1 LSAENELLDSYNHY
15 HHQVRELGGVIHE
28 ADKEPA
34 TIFDIVAEPRYDGK
48 LSAFAYSF
56 SCVLCGESVLSKDRS
71 RLGSKGEVRTLCESH
86 FNQVNDLRMSISE
99 AHRKVNKAIKAE
111 NKEIAK
117 SIRWDWIREKR
128 KAENGPP
135 PPPPSPPKK
144 PRYSGPARK
153 GYVYRL
159 FDAKKRLLYV
169 GKSWNVDARFYGTN
183 GHASSKPWWNDV
195 KFAAIEEYKTE
206 ASALKAEAHIIKKER
221 PRYNIAQPVV
231 PATRKPSPVTWT
243 LRELENGK
251 TIKETKKN
259 DRLLQRA
266 IARS

>member
-1 LSAENELLDSYNHY
+1 LSLESAILEAYNYY
-15 HHQVRELGGVIHE
+15 HREVKELGGVIHE
-28 ADKEPA
+28 ADKEPT
-34 TIFDIVAEPRYDGK
+34 TIFDIVEEPRFDGK
-48 LSAFAYSF
+48 LSAFAYSM
-56 SCVLCGESVLSKDRS
+56 SCVLCGEGVLSKDRA
-71 RLGSKGEVRTLCESH
+71 RLGAKGEVRTLCESH
-86 FNQVNDLRMSISE
+86 FYQVNDLRKSIDE

-128 KAENGPP
+128 KAEAGPP
-135 PPPPSPPKK
+135 PPEPPKK
-144 PRYSGPARK
+144 PRYTGPARK

-159 FDAKKRLLYV
+159 FDAQKRLLYV

-183 GHASSKPWWNDV
+183 GHASSKSWWNNV
-195 KFAAIEEYKTE
+195 KFAVIEEYKTE

-266 IARS
+266 IARA